1 MNKAYHGMLFTVL
14 TLTLLLTACA
24 SATATPTA
32 LPTLVPV
39 TVEPTVEPPTP
50 TLIPVAL
57 AGPQA
62 ASTLK
67 WIDTSVLAYVPAGDF
82 KMGNGMNGLQFLGH
96 IREAHWLEGVPVA
109 MVTEP
114 VKDSELV
121 TCYRMGICSFLS
133 KPVQGFELREAIRDF
148 AQPAMELQ
156 AASIVRRSSSDWRY
170 KSAA

>member
-1 MNKAYHGMLFTVL
+1 MRIFTVIDDNSTELEYTSQQLLALMPGSEVLKADSGETALEMLFERR
-14 TLTLLLTACA
+14 
-24 SATATPTA
+24 
-32 LPTLVPV
+32 LVPS
-39 TVEPTVEPPTP
+39 
-50 TLIPVAL
+50 LIFL
-57 AGPQA
+57 
-62 ASTLK
+62 
-67 WIDTSVLAYVPAGDF
+67 DF